1 MFFVMCA
8 DKRHMTAAFT
18 GNSNKGFMHLDI
30 QSVAKT
36 FITSFTRKKIQA
48 VQDFSLSIDPGEI
61 FGIVGPNGAGKS
73 TVLKMLMGF
82 IRPDKGKISLLG
94 KQPGDP
100 ESREHCGYLP
110 ENPYFYD
117 HLSAFELLQ
126 FSARAS
132 DMPPHNINP
141 RIDQLLKLTGLDSAK
156 NRRLRSYS
164 KGMIQR
170 AGICFALVHDPNIVV
185 LDEPMSGLDPL
196 GQQMV
201 VDIILDLKKRGKTVL
216 FCSHILSDVERIC
229 DRTGIMVHGRLR
241 KILQKNELLDQG
253 NSVRIVAD
261 ALTPELERRCREFG
275 WSVLTKST
283 HVTIT
288 CPREHLSDAL
298 TLCGEEKVRI
308 ITVDNT
314 VNTLEQIFLQTV
326 KETEP

>member
-1 MFFVMCA
+1 MTDAFV
-8 DKRHMTAAFT
+8 
-18 GNSNKGFMHLDI
+18 GNINKGFINLDI
-30 QSVAKT
+30 QNVSKT

-48 VQDFSLSIDPGEI
+48 VKDFSLSIDQGEI

-94 KQPGDP
+94 KEPGDP

-117 HLSAFELLQ
+117 HLSAFELMR

-132 DMPPHNINP
+132 AMPPDNITP
-141 RIDQLLKLTGLDSAK
+141 RIDRLLKLTGLESAK

-170 AGICFALVHDPNIVV
+170 AGICFALVHDPDIVV

-196 GQQMV
+196 GQRMV

-241 KILQKNELLDQG
+241 KILQKKELLDQV
-253 NSVRIVAD
+253 NSVRIVVD
-261 ALTPELERRCREFG
+261 SLTPELEKRCSESG
-275 WSVLTKST
+275 WAVFTEGT
-283 HVTIT
+283 HVTVT
-288 CPREHLSDAL
+288 CPRDHLSDAL
-298 TLCGEEKVRI
+298 TLCGKEKIRI

-326 KETEP
+326 KETET

>member
-1 MFFVMCA
+1 MVYA
-8 DKRHMTAAFT
+8 DKRHMTDAFV
-18 GNSNKGFMHLDI
+18 GNINKGFINLDI
-30 QSVAKT
+30 QNVSKT

-48 VQDFSLSIDPGEI
+48 VKDFSLSIDQGEI

-94 KQPGDP
+94 KEPGDP

-117 HLSAFELLQ
+117 HLSAFELMR

-132 DMPPHNINP
+132 DMPPDNITS
-141 RIDQLLKLTGLDSAK
+141 RIDRLLKLTGLESAK

-170 AGICFALVHDPNIVV
+170 AGICFALVHDPDIVV

-196 GQQMV
+196 GQRMV

-241 KILQKNELLDQG
+241 KILQKKELLDQV
-253 NSVRIVAD
+253 NSVRIVVD
-261 ALTPELERRCREFG
+261 SLTPELEKRCSESG
-275 WSVLTKST
+275 WAVFTEGT
-283 HVTIT
+283 HVTVT
-288 CPREHLSDAL
+288 CPRDHLSDAL
-298 TLCGEEKVRI
+298 TLCGKEKIRI

-326 KETEP
+326 KETET